1 MTPQQADLVLSNA
14 QVLTLDPVH
23 PRAGVVAIRGQRILT
38 VGDAAALETVTGP
51 GTRTLDLDGA
61 TVVPGFNDAHC
72 HLLGLVQALLSLDV
86 SGAGSIP
93 EVQQLLRRRAEE
105 VASGDWIVA
114 TGYDDF
120 QLREGR
126 HPHRRDLDGAAPHHP
141 VRLLHRTGHAYV
153 LNSLAL
159 ERLGIGI
166 DTEEP
171 PGGLMERELDTG
183 EPSGVFFGMGD
194 FLRERLPPLSEA
206 ELREG
211 VSRASAAFLSAGVT
225 SIQDTSQANG
235 PEQWH
240 LFRRLKQEG
249 YLRPRLSMMVG
260 FPHMGFLAGAATAGP
275 PGEEHLRLWAV
286 KLLLEEATGRLCPS
300 PEELEAQV
308 AQAHRRGYPVA
319 IHAVE
324 QAAVEAATAAL
335 ERVLG
340 DRPPPHRH
348 RIEHC
353 AECPPPLQQR
363 LARLGV
369 TVVTQPPFIYYRGD
383 KYLSQVSPEVLP
395 HLYPTGS
402 LLRAGLRVAGS
413 SDAPVV
419 PLGPLTGI
427 YAAVTRRTQGGEQ
440 VAPGEV
446 VSPGEALA
454 LYTTGAAYAAGE
466 EVVKGSIA
474 PGKLA
479 DLTVLSAD
487 PTAVP
492 PEEIRDIRV
501 RMTLLGGQVVWSG

>member
-1 MTPQQADLVLSNA
+1 MTSLKADLVLSNA
-14 QVLTLDPVH
+14 RVLTLDPAH
-23 PRAGVVAIRGQRILT
+23 PRAGAVAIRGQRILA

-51 GTRTLDLDGA
+51 GTHSLDLAGA

-86 SGAGSIP
+86 SSAGSIP
-93 EVQQLLRRRAEE
+93 EIQRLLRRRAGE

-126 HPHRRDLDGAAPHHP
+126 HPHRRDLDEAAPHHP
-141 VRLLHRTGHAYV
+141 VRLLHRTGHAWT

-159 ERLGIGI
+159 EWLGIGI

-183 EPSGVFFGMGD
+183 EPSGVFFGMAD
-194 FLRERLPPLSEA
+194 FLRERLPPLGEA

-211 VSRASAAFLSAGVT
+211 VSRASAAFLEAGIT
-225 SIQDTSQANG
+225 SIQDTSQASG

-249 YLRPRLSMMVG
+249 YLRPRLTMMVG
-260 FPHMGFLAGAATAGP
+260 FPHMDLLADAPISEP

-286 KLLLEEATGRLCPS
+286 KLVLEEVTGQLYPS
-300 PEELEAQV
+300 LEELEAQV
-308 AQAHRRGYPVA
+308 AQAHSRGYPVA
-319 IHAVE
+319 VHAVE

-340 DRPPPHRH
+340 DSPRPHRH

-369 TVVTQPPFIYYRGD
+369 TVVTQPSFIYYRGD

-395 HLYPTGS
+395 YLYPTGS

-419 PLGPLTGI
+419 PISPLTGI
-427 YAAVTRRTQGGEQ
+427 YAAVTRRTEGGGV
-440 VAPGEV
+440 VAPDEA
-446 VSPGEALA
+446 VSPEEALA
-454 LYTTGAAYAAGE
+454 LYTTGAAHAAAE
-466 EVVKGSIA
+466 EGAKGSIA

-479 DLTVLSAD
+479 DLAVLSAD

-492 PEEIRDIRV
+492 PEEIMDIRV
-501 RMTLLGGQVVWSG
+501 TMTILGGQVVWSG